1 MADTDKKPT
10 EPPKPAESSNPFAAN
25 CLWGGVDA
33 FAAFFLGQP
42 QYPGGYIGVAAFFVI
57 GFLWNPAR
65 MKKRQKT
72 KIEKEWESVQSAK
85 EALLE
90 DSKEKTSDTAEKEK
104 ASTTDKP

>member
-42 QYPGGYIGVAAFFVI
+42 QYPGGY
-57 GFLWNPAR
+57 AR
-65 MKKRQKT
+65 G
-72 KIEKEWESVQSAK
+72 
-85 EALLE
+85 L
-90 DSKEKTSDTAEKEK
+90 
-104 ASTTDKP
+104 P

>member
-10 EPPKPAESSNPFAAN
+10 ETPKSAGNPNPFAAN
-25 CLWGGVDA
+25 CLWGGVYA

-65 MKKRQKT
+65 MKKGQKT
-72 KIEKEWESVQSAK
+72 KIEKEWVSAK
-85 EALLE
+85 GALLE
-90 DSKEKTSDTAEKEK
+90 DSKEKTSGTAEKEK
-104 ASTTDKP
+104 ASPSDKP

>member
-1 MADTDKKPT
+1 MG
-10 EPPKPAESSNPFAAN
+10 EM
-25 CLWGGVDA
+25 LRY
-33 FAAFFLGQP
+33 LL
-42 QYPGGYIGVAAFFVI
+42 VAAFFVI

-65 MKKRQKT
+65 MKKGQKT
-72 KIEKEWESVQSAK
+72 KIEKEWESAK

>member
-25 CLWGGVDA
+25 CLWGGVYA
-33 FAAFFLGQP
+33 F
-42 QYPGGYIGVAAFFVI
+42 AAFFVI

-65 MKKRQKT
+65 MKKGQKT
-72 KIEKEWESVQSAK
+72 KIEKEWESAK

>member
-10 EPPKPAESSNPFAAN
+10 ETPKPADNPNPFAAN
-25 CLWGGVDA
+25 CLWGGVYA

-65 MKKRQKT
+65 LKKGQKT
-72 KIEKEWESVQSAK
+72 KIERSGSPRKK
-85 EALLE
+85 LC
-90 DSKEKTSDTAEKEK
+90 
-104 ASTTDKP
+104 STIQKKRLQTRMRKRRSPRLINPDP

>member
-10 EPPKPAESSNPFAAN
+10 EPPEPAESSNPFAAN
-25 CLWGGVDA
+25 CLWGGVYA

-65 MKKRQKT
+65 MKKGQKT
-72 KIEKEWESVQSAK
+72 KIEKEWESAK